1 MSGKGT
7 RWLKGCGCTLAVLF
21 AVVAIALVGAS
32 LTMLGPFREAIEI
45 REQLDLI
52 HGSQSDYKPAMEGTV
67 LPDNMERFL
76 AVRRE
81 LMELCAGFEEVY
93 ESLHAMERFDGQA
106 DPPKGEVL
114 KTAFKTARGAFGLAP
129 VFGEF
134 IQARNQALMDNG
146 IGLGEYTYIYSLA
159 YGDRL
164 VVVQTEGEVTR
175 MQVHVSRR
183 LLTLLQEMLRRQLDD
198 AEPGSAWAGTLAD
211 EIRKLEQHPG
221 IVPWTD
227 GLPPAIEASLAPYR
241 LELEENYCAATVNL
255 ELSQNRVVAGGI
267 GITGE

>member
-7 RWLKGCGCTLAVLF
+7 RWLKGCGCTLAV
-21 AVVAIALVGAS
+21 
-32 LTMLGPFREAIEI
+32 
-45 REQLDLI
+45 
-52 HGSQSDYKPAMEGTV
+52 
-67 LPDNMERFL
+67 
-76 AVRRE
+76 RRE
-81 LMELCAGFEEVY
+81 LMDLCDRFEEVY
-93 ESLHAMERFDGQA
+93 DSLHTMEQFDGQD

-114 KTAFKTARGAFGLAP
+114 KAAWKTARGAFGLAP

-164 VVVQTEGEVTR
+164 VEVHIEDEGTR
-175 MQVHVSRR
+175 IQVHVSRR
-183 LLTLLQEMLRRQLDD
+183 LLALLQEMLRRQLDA

-211 EIRKLEQHPG
+211 EIRNLERQPEK
-221 IVPWTD
+221 VPWTD

-241 LELEENYCAATVNL
+241 QELEANYCAATVNL
-255 ELSQNRVVAGGI
+255 ELSRNRVVAGGI